1 MGTYTSFDF
10 TFSLKFE
17 MAEGKEHGG
26 IVIVGHVDAG
36 KSTTTGHLL
45 FELGGMSERDLDKLR
60 KEADAQG
67 KGSFAFA
74 YFMDKQKDER
84 ERGVTISCTTKEFFT
99 EKYHYSIIDAPGHRD
114 FIKNMISGAA
124 QADVALLMVPAN
136 AGGFETSIARGNHK
150 KGEVQ
155 GQTRQHAR
163 LCHLLGI
170 EQLIVGVNK
179 MDEKSCNWS
188 EARFNEIKGEV
199 EKMLTKIGYKT
210 KKIPFIPMSG
220 FLGVN
225 LTDKGNEIRDK
236 EMPWYKGWSC
246 TIKKKK
252 ISGMTLLEALNT
264 VAKPPK
270 RDKKK
275 PFRMPVSGVY
285 KIKGV
290 GDVITGR
297 LEQGILKPNEV
308 VRFAPSGIEG
318 KAFTIEMHHKN
329 VALAQVGDN
338 VGVNVKG
345 LPKENMPKV
354 GDVMSVEGADGDD
367 DPPKAAE
374 TFRAAVF
381 VQDHPGQLK
390 SASADGKGGFTP
402 SIHVRTAKAP
412 CQLMKILWKRGKS
425 TSNVKVEDP
434 KFIEAGDEA
443 EVIFKPKMPLC
454 VDAYDVCKPLGR
466 MAAMDSNSLIM
477 LGRVLESTKKED

>member
-1 MGTYTSFDF
+1 
-10 TFSLKFE
+10 
-17 MAEGKEHGG
+17 MAEGKPHLG

-45 FELGGMSERDLDKLR
+45 FELGGMDERTLEKL
-60 KEADAQG
+60 KKQAEAEG

-84 ERGVTISCTTKEFFT
+84 ARGVTISCTTKEFFT

-136 AGGFETSIARGNHK
+136 TGGFETSIAKGNRK

-188 EARFNEIKGEV
+188 KDRFDEIKGEV
-199 EKMLTKIGYKT
+199 DKMLTKIGYKT

-225 LTDKGNEIRDK
+225 LTDKGNSIRDEK
-236 EMPWYKGWSC
+236 MPWYKGWEVK
-246 TIKKKK
+246 IKKEKV
-252 ISGMTLLEALNT
+252 SGKTLYDALEL

-270 RDKKK
+270 RDHKK

-297 LEQGILKPNEV
+297 IEQGVLKPNETV
-308 VRFAPSGIEG
+308 GFAPSGIQG

-329 VALAQVGDN
+329 VDEANTGDN

-345 LPKENMPKV
+345 LPKDNLPKV
-354 GDVMSVEGADGDD
+354 GDVMYNMSESKDTC
-367 DPPKAAE
+367 PKQVAE
-374 TFRAAVF
+374 FTAMAFIA
-381 VQDHPGQLK
+381 DHPGQLK
-390 SASADGKGGFTP
+390 AATKKKDELVGGFTP
-402 SIHVRTAKAP
+402 TIHVRTAKAP
-412 CQLMKILWKRGKS
+412 CQMTQIKWKMGKS
-425 TSNVKVEDP
+425 TGNTKVESP
-434 KFIEAGDEA
+434 PFVEAGDSA
-443 EVIFKPKMPLC
+443 EIVFAPKMPFVC
-454 VDAYDVCKPLGR
+454 APYDQCKPLGR
-466 MAAMDSNSLIM
+466 MAAMDSNSLVM
-477 LGRVLESTKKED
+477 LGKISAVTWKEE